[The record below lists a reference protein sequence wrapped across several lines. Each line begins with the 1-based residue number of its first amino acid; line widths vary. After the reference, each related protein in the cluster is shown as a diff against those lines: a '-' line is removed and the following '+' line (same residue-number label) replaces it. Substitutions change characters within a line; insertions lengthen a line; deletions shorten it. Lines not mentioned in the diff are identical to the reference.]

1 MTVRR
6 PPGAL
11 ALLATLAVLAV
22 AVAGPAYA
30 NPDYAQRELVVT
42 GSGKVAVKAD
52 TALVSLGAETTRPT
66 FAEATGE
73 VMRRMSAALA
83 ALKALGI
90 ADGDITTVT
99 YAIDSRTEAGRVVG
113 YQVTHVVRVK
123 VRKLDGVATVVEAAV
138 AAGANT
144 VRGVS
149 YDVDDP
155 SALIARARTLA
166 VRDAAAKAWQLASAA
181 GAWLDGVLTIS
192 EGPVQIGHDGGAR
205 AEPGQLEVDVTVTVR
220 YGLLI
225 LSPYSRIFPPM
236 F

>member
-1 MTVRR
+1 MRWPTD
-6 PPGAL
+6 AL
-11 ALLATLAVLAV
+11 ALLAALAALAV
-22 AVAGPAYA
+22 AAVGPAYA
-30 NPDYAQRELVVT
+30 NPEHAQRELVVT

-52 TALVSLGAETTRPT
+52 TALVSLGAEATRPT
-66 FAEATGE
+66 FAETTGE
-73 VMRRMSAALA
+73 VMWRMSGALA

-90 ADGDITTVT
+90 ADGDIMTVT

-113 YQVTHVVRVK
+113 YRVTHLVRVK
-123 VRKLDGVATVVEAAV
+123 VRKLDRVATVVEAAV

-144 VRGVS
+144 VREVS

-155 SALIARARTLA
+155 SAPIARARTLA

-181 GAWLDGVLTIS
+181 GAWLDGVLTIT
-192 EGPVQIGHDGGAR
+192 EGPVRIGHDGGAR
-205 AEPGQLEVDVTVTVR
+205 AEPGQLEVDVAVTVR